1 MDTLKKI
8 FPRAF
13 KTDSVGSLV
22 VNILVFVVIGVLAGL
37 VISLTGLI
45 TVWLPGIGLIIAW
58 LLGIVSTIVDIY
70 VVAAIILSILA
81 FLKIVK

>member
-13 KTDSVGSLV
+13 KTDSIGALV
-22 VNILVFVVIGVLAGL
+22 VNIIVFVVIGAIASAVIWLA
-37 VISLTGLI
+37 TA
-45 TVWLPGIGLIIAW
+45 IGGWIPFLGDLIAW
-58 LLGIVSTIVDIY
+58 LLGIVGSLVGLYVFVAIV
-70 VVAAIILSILA
+70 LSVLN